1 MIINY
6 FKTACRNIWRNKG
19 FSTINIAGLALGI
32 CCSLLILLWVQ
43 DERKIDAFHANGKY
57 LYQVFERRYAD
68 GKIDASYPTQ
78 GLLAREL
85 QRVIPEIQYASG
97 FEYASM
103 PGTLNTFEAEN
114 KISKMGGSFADADFF
129 KMFSYPLVEGNS
141 ETALSVPGG
150 IVISRRM
157 AEMFFGSPEKA
168 IGKTIRYENK
178 EDLQVT
184 AVFEN
189 HSRYSS
195 QQFDFLRSWIDFVA
209 QNPWVH
215 NWGNTSPATFV
226 QLRPDADR
234 EKVQQKIKDF
244 IYRYQ
249 PKEKGALVELGLQPY
264 SEKYLHSSF
273 KNGQVEG
280 GRIEYVRLFT
290 MVAAFILLI
299 ACVNFMN
306 LATARSAKRA
316 KEVGVRKVIGASRQ
330 ALIRQFIGE
339 AVLLVFV
346 STVIAFF
353 LALGML
359 PVFNDLTGKQLSL
372 PVSEPVFWLAL
383 LVLILVTGFVAG
395 SYPALYLSSLNA
407 TKVLK
412 GRLRF
417 GWPVIF
423 FRKALVVFQFALSLI
438 LIVATIIIYRQM
450 KYVHSA
456 NLGYDRD
463 NLVYIPIEGELIK
476 NYTLFKEQA
485 LKVPGVLNI
494 SKMRNSPTII
504 EHHTGSIEWP
514 GKNPNLNVSF
524 ADAVV
529 GYDFVK
535 TLDIKLTQGRDFAQS
550 FGTDSASYLLN
561 ETAVQKIGFTDPVG
575 KTVFWGNRRGTV
587 IGVLKD
593 FHFHSMH
600 HTIEPLIVR
609 LDEKWGWGTILVRI
623 QAGKISEAIASIQNI
638 CKTINPKV
646 PFTYQF
652 SDQEYSRLY
661 ASEQVV
667 SKLSNYFAFLAI
679 FISCLGLFGL
689 AAFTAEQRTKE
700 IGVRKVLG
708 ASGTDIVALLSAHF
722 LKPVSIAMLIGFPI
736 AWYLVN
742 KWLEDF
748 AYKTSIEWWI
758 FGLAGM
764 LTIVIALLT
773 VTFQSIKSALVNPV
787 KSLRT
792 E

>member
-85 QRVIPEIQYASG
+85 QRVIPEIEYASG

-103 PGTLNTFEAEN
+103 PGTLNTFEAEH

-234 EKVQQKIKDF
+234 EKVQQKIKAF

-423 FRKALVVFQFALSLI
+423 F
-438 LIVATIIIYRQM
+438 
-450 KYVHSA
+450 
-456 NLGYDRD
+456 
-463 NLVYIPIEGELIK
+463 P
-476 NYTLFKEQA
+476 
-485 LKVPGVLNI
+485 
-494 SKMRNSPTII
+494 
-504 EHHTGSIEWP
+504 
-514 GKNPNLNVSF
+514 
-524 ADAVV
+524 
-529 GYDFVK
+529 
-535 TLDIKLTQGRDFAQS
+535 
-550 FGTDSASYLLN
+550 
-561 ETAVQKIGFTDPVG
+561 
-575 KTVFWGNRRGTV
+575 
-587 IGVLKD
+587 
-593 FHFHSMH
+593 
-600 HTIEPLIVR
+600 
-609 LDEKWGWGTILVRI
+609 
-623 QAGKISEAIASIQNI
+623 
-638 CKTINPKV
+638 
-646 PFTYQF
+646 
-652 SDQEYSRLY
+652 
-661 ASEQVV
+661 
-667 SKLSNYFAFLAI
+667 
-679 FISCLGLFGL
+679 
-689 AAFTAEQRTKE
+689 
-700 IGVRKVLG
+700 
-708 ASGTDIVALLSAHF
+708 
-722 LKPVSIAMLIGFPI
+722 
-736 AWYLVN
+736 
-742 KWLEDF
+742 
-748 AYKTSIEWWI
+748 
-758 FGLAGM
+758 
-764 LTIVIALLT
+764 
-773 VTFQSIKSALVNPV
+773 
-787 KSLRT
+787 
-792 E
+792 

>member
-85 QRVIPEIQYASG
+85 QRVIPEIEYASG

-103 PGTLNTFEAEN
+103 PGTLNTFEAEH

-129 KMFSYPLVEGNS
+129 KMFSYPLVAGNS

-157 AEMFFGSPEKA
+157 AEMFFGSAEKA
-168 IGKTIRYENK
+168 IGKSIRYENK

-189 HSRYSS
+189 HPRYSS

-383 LVLILVTGFVAG
+383 LGLILVTGFVAG

-438 LIVATIIIYRQM
+438 LIVATIIIYRQV

-593 FHFHSMH
+593 FHFHRGMPSCLRA
-600 HTIEPLIVR
+600 TY
-609 LDEKWGWGTILVRI
+609 
-623 QAGKISEAIASIQNI
+623 
-638 CKTINPKV
+638 
-646 PFTYQF
+646 PFAYL
-652 SDQEYSRLY
+652 LY
-661 ASEQVV
+661 AFPFFRPYPAV
-667 SKLSNYFAFLAI
+667 SLIYFSVFL
-679 FISCLGLFGL
+679 FYQTFRTIS
-689 AAFTAEQRTKE
+689 
-700 IGVRKVLG
+700 
-708 ASGTDIVALLSAHF
+708 
-722 LKPVSIAMLIGFPI
+722 P
-736 AWYLVN
+736 
-742 KWLEDF
+742 
-748 AYKTSIEWWI
+748 
-758 FGLAGM
+758 
-764 LTIVIALLT
+764 
-773 VTFQSIKSALVNPV
+773 
-787 KSLRT
+787 
-792 E
+792 

>member
-1 MIINY
+1 M
-6 FKTACRNIWRNKG
+6 
-19 FSTINIAGLALGI
+19 
-32 CCSLLILLWVQ
+32 
-43 DERKIDAFHANGKY
+43 
-57 LYQVFERRYAD
+57 
-68 GKIDASYPTQ
+68 
-78 GLLAREL
+78 
-85 QRVIPEIQYASG
+85 
-97 FEYASM
+97 
-103 PGTLNTFEAEN
+103 
-114 KISKMGGSFADADFF
+114 
-129 KMFSYPLVEGNS
+129 
-141 ETALSVPGG
+141 
-150 IVISRRM
+150 
-157 AEMFFGSPEKA
+157 
-168 IGKTIRYENK
+168 
-178 EDLQVT
+178 
-184 AVFEN
+184 
-189 HSRYSS
+189 
-195 QQFDFLRSWIDFVA
+195 
-209 QNPWVH
+209 
-215 NWGNTSPATFV
+215 
-226 QLRPDADR
+226 
-234 EKVQQKIKDF
+234 
-244 IYRYQ
+244 
-249 PKEKGALVELGLQPY
+249 
-264 SEKYLHSSF
+264 
-273 KNGQVEG
+273 
-280 GRIEYVRLFT
+280 
-290 MVAAFILLI
+290 
-299 ACVNFMN
+299 
-306 LATARSAKRA
+306 
-316 KEVGVRKVIGASRQ
+316 
-330 ALIRQFIGE
+330 
-339 AVLLVFV
+339 LLVFV

-395 SYPALYLSSLNA
+395 TYPALYLSSLNA

-773 VTFQSIKSALVNPV
+773 VTFQSIKAALVNPV